1 MGQYH
6 VLANL
11 DKMEVV
17 VPHALGLG
25 LKQREHVGAFDGTLA
40 DALYVLTMTSPAR
53 GGGDFP
59 QVSISGRWAGDRC
72 IVLGDYTEDE
82 DLRFVPNAGSLYG
95 DIMESIDRKGEWI
108 DISEDVADDL
118 GEIFGFRMEGDGWKH
133 RVEREPTTLFDPKP
147 VHS

>member
-11 DKMEVV
+11 DKYEVV

-40 DALYVLTMTSPAR
+40 DALYILTMTSPAR

-59 QVSISGRWAGDRC
+59 EVSISGRWAGDRVV
-72 IVLGDYTEDE
+72 VLGDYTEDS
-82 DLRFVPNAGSLYG
+82 DLPAFGNAGGLYEAACRE
-95 DIMESIDRKGEWI
+95 DSAWT
-108 DISEDVADDL
+108 DISEQVADDL
-118 GEIFGFRMEGDGWKH
+118 GEIFGFRMEGDGWKR
-133 RVEREPTTLFDPKP
+133 RVATSEHATI
-147 VHS
+147 

>member
-11 DKMEVV
+11 DKHEVV

-40 DALYVLTMTSPAR
+40 DALYFLTMTSPNR
-53 GGGDFP
+53 GGGDFD

-72 IVLGDYTEDE
+72 VVLGDYTEDA
-82 DLRFVPNAGSLYG
+82 DLPNIPNAGNLFSDTETNG
-95 DIMESIDRKGEWI
+95 WT
-108 DISEDVADDL
+108 DISEQVAADL
-118 GEIFGFRMEGDGWKH
+118 GSIFGFRMEGSGWQH
-133 RVEREPTTLFDPKP
+133 RVSAVVSPL
-147 VHS
+147 

>member
-11 DKMEVV
+11 DKREVV

-40 DALYVLTMTSPAR
+40 DALYILTMTSPAR
-53 GGGDFP
+53 GGGDFE

-72 IVLGDYTEDE
+72 VVLGDYTEDS
-82 DLRFVPNAGSLYG
+82 DLPNVPDASSLYREACDEG
-95 DIMESIDRKGEWI
+95 SDWT
-108 DISEDVADDL
+108 DISEKVVNDL
-118 GEIFGFRMEGDGWKH
+118 GKLFGFRMTGTGWGWRR
-133 RVEREPTTLFDPKP
+133 RVAAEVDMNEADSLA
-147 VHS
+147 